1 MFSPLNPQQVAS
13 KSSGIW
19 ALGVGELVGA
29 GNVGIQQPPAAL
41 KIIQEN
47 NHENN
52 FCSSC
57 SQVAET
63 EKNPPEMLETR
74 FDLWVGK
81 ISWRRAWQPT
91 LLFLPGK
98 PHGQRSLAGYSPWGC
113 KELDTTEV
121 TNTFTNTSY

>member
-74 FDLWVGK
+74 V
-81 ISWRRAWQPT
+81 
-91 LLFLPGK
+91 
-98 PHGQRSLAGYSPWGC
+98 RSLGREDLLEEGMATHSTI
-113 KELDTTEV
+113 LA
-121 TNTFTNTSY
+121 